1 MAQHTA
7 VIKCQKPA
15 WPASIQRDAQT
26 LIAMNLFLRIK
37 KKIAKHF
44 QRIQKQSSIFSFFLP
59 AGLHFEM
66 QLLNAENKQLAYLA
80 SLAKY
85 LANHL
90 NPVNLLVRPQLIQ
103 VGPTANLGQ
112 FG

>member
-1 MAQHTA
+1 
-7 VIKCQKPA
+7 
-15 WPASIQRDAQT
+15 
-26 LIAMNLFLRIK
+26 
-37 KKIAKHF
+37 
-44 QRIQKQSSIFSFFLP
+44 
-59 AGLHFEM
+59 M

-103 VGPTANLGQ
+103 VPSPMPLAAAVPITFLALVLVTLLALALLARTLLVSFRRAPRLSTTSARSPVGQ
-112 FG
+112 SRHHVGHVQRSR